1 MDEQRKKKLIR
12 AILIVIVLLVVAILV
27 LLWLLSRQPAPT
39 STPAPSTNTVTT
51 PSGGLQPTAPTNTD
65 VSTPV
70 TTPEPAPAPAPDG
83 SAALKRLAMAFA
95 ERYGSYSNQSDFVN
109 LLDLRALMTQ
119 AMAAR
124 TDRFVESARAS
135 FDPND
140 GYLGTTTRA
149 LTAELDSFDDDLGS
163 ATVTVTTQRREA
175 SGLAAD
181 RIYYQELELNFE
193 KTDDEWLVD
202 TATWGEVSEQ
212 PAS

>member
-1 MDEQRKKKLIR
+1 LV
-12 AILIVIVLLVVAILV
+12 VIALLVIAILV
-27 LLWLLSRQPAPT
+27 LLWLLSRQPAPA
-39 STPAPSTNTVTT
+39 PAPAPTNTVTT
-51 PSGGLQPTAPTNTD
+51 PTGGLQPTTPTNTD

-70 TTPEPAPAPAPDG
+70 ATPEPAPAPAPDG
-83 SAALKRLAMAFA
+83 SAALTRLAMAFA

-149 LTAELDSFDDDLGS
+149 LTADLDSFDDDAGL

-181 RIYYQELELNFE
+181 RVYYQELELDFE
-193 KTDDEWLVD
+193 KVSGEWLID
-202 TATWGEVSEQ
+202 TATWGEASEQ

>member
-1 MDEQRKKKLIR
+1 MDERKKKRLIR
-12 AILIVIVLLVVAILV
+12 VILVVIVLLIIAILV
-27 LLWLLSRQPAPT
+27 LLWLLSRTPAEEP
-39 STPAPSTNTVTT
+39 TPAPPTNAVTT
-51 PSGGLQPTAPTNTD
+51 PTGLQPTAPTNTD
-65 VSTPV
+65 VSAPV
-70 TTPEPAPAPAPDG
+70 DIPAPAPAPAPDG
-83 SAALKRLAMAFA
+83 SAALTRLAMAFA

-149 LTAELDSFDDDLGS
+149 LTADLDSFDDDAGS

-175 SGLAAD
+175 RGLAAD
-181 RIYYQELELNFE
+181 RVYYQELELKFE
-193 KTDDEWLVD
+193 KASGEWLVD
-202 TATWGEVSEQ
+202 SATWGEESSE